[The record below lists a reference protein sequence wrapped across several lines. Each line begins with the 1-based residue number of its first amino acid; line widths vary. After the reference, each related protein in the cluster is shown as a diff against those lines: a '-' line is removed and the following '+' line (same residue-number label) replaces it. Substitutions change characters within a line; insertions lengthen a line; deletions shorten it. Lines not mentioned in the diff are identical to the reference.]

1 MAGNMFMVVGLVFA
15 LMFTR
20 YMLGMYDSSLCG
32 TDSTV
37 NEVLPVN
44 ETPTISTDLYGTITG
59 LKCSGMPSWFSL
71 LYLPFIIGIIY
82 LLIPIPFK
90 V

>member
-20 YMLGMYDSSLCG
+20 YMLGMYDSSLC
-32 TDSTV
+32 STGITF
-37 NEVLPVN
+37 NETLPLI
-44 ETPTISTDLYGTITG
+44 ETPTQSTDLYGTITG
-59 LKCSGMPSWFSL
+59 LKCSGMPGWFSL
-71 LYLPFIIGIIY
+71 IYVPFIIGIIY